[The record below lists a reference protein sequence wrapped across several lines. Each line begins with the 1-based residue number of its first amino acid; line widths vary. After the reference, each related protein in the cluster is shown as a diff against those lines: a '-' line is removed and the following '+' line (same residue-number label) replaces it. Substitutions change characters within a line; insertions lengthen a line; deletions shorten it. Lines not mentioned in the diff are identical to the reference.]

1 MGPQSA
7 DRLNP
12 YQGLVASR
20 ESTAPRNPQTNSRVI
35 SQFWE
40 LKHSIESPAALF
52 DLLTISA
59 GNILYKN
66 YPSSMAHSSETRTPI
81 PDVNVIS
88 FAYHLQRK
96 VKKKACEGEN
106 LMRQFSQQFPEQFPL
121 PPYWDRPNSE
131 ASMPMVRLLRGDLK
145 DRASN
150 LLSPAFH
157 RFDSRFDQEATK
169 GMWKQH
175 RAPHE
180 EFSTESLIFFILLA
194 RLHAISPR
202 RTPLDCTS

>member
-12 YQGLVASR
+12 YQSLVASR
-20 ESTAPRNPQTNSRVI
+20 GSTAPRNPQTNSPVI

-66 YPSSMAHSSETRTPI
+66 YPSSMAHSSETRAPI
-81 PDVNVIS
+81 LDVNVIS
-88 FAYHLQRK
+88 FAFHLQRK
-96 VKKKACEGEN
+96 VKKKAGEGEN
-106 LMRQFSQQFPEQFPL
+106 MMRQFPL
-121 PPYWDRPNSE
+121 APYWDRPKSE
-131 ASMPMVRLLRGDLK
+131 ASMPMVQLLRGDLK
-145 DRASN
+145 DGASN

-157 RFDSRFDQEATK
+157 RFDSRFDQEATEE
-169 GMWKQH
+169 MLKQH

-180 EFSTESLIFFILLA
+180 EFYTESLIFFILLA
-194 RLHAISPR
+194 RLNAISPR